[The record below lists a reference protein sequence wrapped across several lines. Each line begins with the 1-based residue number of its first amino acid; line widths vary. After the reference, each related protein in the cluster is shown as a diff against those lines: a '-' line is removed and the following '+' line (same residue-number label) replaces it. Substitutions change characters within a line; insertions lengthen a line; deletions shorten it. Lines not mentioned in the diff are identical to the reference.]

1 MLIRF
6 REVNSMIRKKKK
18 YSRPRQI
25 YEKERIEEENKLAK
39 KYALKNKRE
48 IWKTLAKVKYYR
60 GRAKELAKSSLEEQ
74 EVLYNKLRALG
85 LKIDGAA
92 DVLGLKVENILERRL
107 PTIMTNRK
115 LANTTKQARQ
125 MVVHKRVLIDGKV
138 MSAPS
143 YLVPVAQEKLIAIKN
158 KEKKAKSEESS
169 AKKGE
174 ENKEESG

>member
-1 MLIRF
+1 MKL
-6 REVNSMIRKKKK
+6 
-18 YSRPRQI
+18 
-25 YEKERIEEENKLAK
+25 YEAARIKDENELKN
-39 KYALKNKRE
+39 KYALKNKLE
-48 IWKTLAKVKYYR
+48 IWKTIAKVDYYRSRAKVLAK
-60 GRAKELAKSSLEEQ
+60 ESLEEQ

-107 PTIMTNRK
+107 STIMTNRK